1 MQFALGAIERV
12 LARVELAGGNLDR
25 HAVNGGAVLT
35 HQYDLAA
42 LGQCHNGRRTRMAN
56 DIAGAAVTVG
66 QLNLKT
72 VDVED
77 LALPGALLRKN
88 LLVQLGIVRV
98 VVAQHQ
104 RRLVS
109 DLATRLALGVPIHAA
124 VLFDDLRVHELFVLL
139 VHPSHSSRILGIPG
153 VAAAQRAQADVVT

>member
-1 MQFALGAIERV
+1 
-12 LARVELAGGNLDR
+12 
-25 HAVNGGAVLT
+25 
-35 HQYDLAA
+35 
-42 LGQCHNGRRTRMAN
+42 MAN
-56 DIAGAAVTVG
+56 DVAGTAVAVG

-124 VLFDDLRVHELFVLL
+124 VLFDGLRVHELFVLL
-139 VHPSHSSRILGIPG
+139 VHPSHPSRTLGIPG
-153 VAAAQRAQADVVT
+153 VAAT